1 MSGNP
6 FYRLA
11 PFIQEYIYR
20 HNWTELREVQVLAG
34 EVLFNSDSHL
44 ILAAGTASGKTE
56 AAFLPILTSL
66 YEEPPHSIGVLYI
79 GPTKALINDQFFRLE
94 GLLEEA
100 HIPVWAWHGDVPANR
115 KRKLLQKPQGVLQ
128 ITPESLESL
137 LINRQTELGRL
148 FSDVRFVVID
158 EVHIFMNSD
167 RGRQILCQLERL
179 APFMAISPRRVG
191 LSATLGDYHSAESWL
206 QANTARSVTTVS
218 VPKGGHVRLA
228 MEHFYRVPPAPEYA
242 NEPDPYEQYIF
253 ARTQERSKTL
263 IFANSRGGAENSI
276 ASLRQIAQRN
286 QLPDIY
292 HVHHGSIS
300 APLRESAEQAMR
312 TENQAAVTAATLTLE
327 LGIDIGQLERIIQLN
342 APFSV
347 AGFLQ
352 RLGRSGRRGNPSEM
366 WFVCDE
372 EVPSGRETLPQLIP
386 WSLLQCIAIMQ
397 LYLEEKWIEPIR
409 PIRYPYSLLYH
420 QTMSTLA
427 GMGELSPAGL
437 ARRVLTLPP
446 FQHITQAD
454 YQIFL
459 RHLLAIEHLERMERG
474 GLIIGLAGE
483 KVVQNYRFYAVFQ
496 DTEEFT
502 VRSEEGEIGRI
513 VTPPPPGDRFALA
526 GRTWEVIDLN
536 PRQRLVFVKPVPGK
550 ANVAWMGSGGEIH
563 TRILQR
569 MRQALVEENEYR
581 YLQPGALARLKE
593 ARQLARQVYLEHTQ
607 LVPLGGDLFVLF
619 PWLGTIP
626 FNTLTRVLQ
635 FKATERQA
643 LTLRDSRTPY
653 YLLLHCPAGADAL
666 QRKVAAS
673 GRQNVSG
680 LDLMGENEAPEI
692 SKYDE
697 FVPDELKRKGFALDY
712 LSQGT

>member
-20 HNWTELREVQVLAG
+20 HNWTELRQVQVQAG
-34 EVLFNSDSHL
+34 EVLFNSDAHL

-66 YEEPPHSIGVLYI
+66 YEDPPGSIGVLYI

-94 GLLEEA
+94 GLLAEA
-100 HIPVWAWHGDVPANR
+100 HIPVWAWHGDVPLNR
-115 KRKLLQKPQGVLQ
+115 KRKLLQNPHGVLQ

-137 LINRQTELGRL
+137 LINRRPDLGRL
-148 FSDVRFVVID
+148 FSEVRFVVID

-179 APFMAISPRRVG
+179 APFMNTNPRRVG
-191 LSATLGDYHSAESWL
+191 LSATLGDYRSAETWL
-206 QANTARSVTTVS
+206 QANTSRSVTTVS
-218 VPKGGHVRLA
+218 VPKGGRIRLA
-228 MEHFYRVPPAPEYA
+228 VEHFSRAPTGPEHLHEA
-242 NEPDPYEQYIF
+242 DPHDQYIF
-253 ARTQERSKTL
+253 ARTQERTKTL
-263 IFANSRGGAENSI
+263 IFANSRGDAESSI
-276 ASLRQIAQRN
+276 ASLRQIARHK

-300 APLRESAEQAMR
+300 AALRESAERAMR

-366 WFVCDE
+366 WFVCSEDA
-372 EVPSGRETLPQLIP
+372 PSGQETLPQLIP
-386 WSLLQCIAIMQ
+386 WSLLQCVAIIQ

-409 PIRYPYSLLYH
+409 PVRYPYSLLYH
-420 QTMSTLA
+420 QTMSILA
-427 GMGELSPAGL
+427 GMGELSPADL

-446 FQHITQAD
+446 FQHISQDD
-454 YQIFL
+454 YRILL
-459 RHLLAIEHLERMERG
+459 RHLLNIDHIERLENG

-483 KVVQNYRFYAVFQ
+483 KVVQHYRFYAVFQ
-496 DTEEFT
+496 DMEEFT
-502 VRSEEGEIGRI
+502 VRSEQGEIGRI
-513 VTPPPPGDRFALA
+513 VTPPPKGDRFALA
-526 GRTWEVIDLN
+526 GRTWEVVDIN
-536 PRQRLVFVKPVPGK
+536 PKQRTVFVNPVPGK
-550 ANVAWMGSGGEIH
+550 ANTAWIGSGGEIH

-569 MRQALVEENEYR
+569 MRQALFEDQEYR
-581 YLQPGALARLKE
+581 YLQQGALARLKE
-593 ARQLARQVYLEHTQ
+593 ARQLARQASLEHTP
-607 LVPLGGDLFVLF
+607 LVPLGGDLFALF

-635 FKATERQA
+635 FRATEHLG
-643 LTLRDSRTPY
+643 LTIRDVRTPY
-653 YLLLHCPAGADAL
+653 YLLLYYPAGAEAL
-666 QRKVAAS
+666 RREVAAS
-673 GRQNVSG
+673 RQQDVSEV
-680 LDLMGENEAPEI
+680 DLLGEPEVPEI
-692 SKYDE
+692 NKYDE
-697 FVPDELKRKGFALDY
+697 FVPDELRRKAFAADF
-712 LSQGT
+712 LSTK